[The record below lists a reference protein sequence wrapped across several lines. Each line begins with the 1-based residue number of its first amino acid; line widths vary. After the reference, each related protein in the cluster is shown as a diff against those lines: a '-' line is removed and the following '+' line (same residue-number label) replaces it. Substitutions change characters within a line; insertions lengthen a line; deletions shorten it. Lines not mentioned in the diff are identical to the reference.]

1 LAGRHT
7 LAIVRA
13 HKTTAGRKPAPQ
25 TRKLVVIR
33 TLSIVAASVFTLGV
47 GAAFA
52 EAGADGLPE
61 GPGHDTFVTVCSG
74 CHAPEL
80 VLDKRM
86 DYAGWDE
93 LVQTMVGRGAS
104 ASPEEVKAIT
114 DYLAKNL
121 PAPGAAPAAAAAAPA
136 AAKPG
141 V

>member
-1 LAGRHT
+1 M
-7 LAIVRA
+7 
-13 HKTTAGRKPAPQ
+13 
-25 TRKLVVIR
+25 IR

-52 EAGADGLPE
+52 FENGPDGLPT
-61 GPGHDTFVTVCSG
+61 GPGHDTFVTVCSA

-104 ASPEEVKAIT
+104 ASPEEITAIT
-114 DYLAKNL
+114 KYLADNL
-121 PAPGAAPAAAAAAPA
+121 GTTP
-136 AAKPG
+136 AAKP
-141 V
+141 